1 MPRSIRFALVE
12 RRCGGRAS
20 DAVGLVPARPRDE
33 IKWPLGPRPT
43 GAHASPPI
51 RVQSPTACIPLHAA
65 SDFGQTLRG
74 EGRLDGKDGWA
85 GSGGCRHQAPTPE
98 RLGSIT
104 RASRRQTLLASRPV
118 ALPCGAG
125 QAFPP
130 TNLTGLGAAIAP
142 DREPGFEALRRALLG
157 LLGRRRSIRFC
168 PMD

>member
-1 MPRSIRFALVE
+1 MPRSIRFALVA
-12 RRCGGRAS
+12 RRRGGRAS
-20 DAVGLVPARPRDE
+20 DAVRLVPARPRDE

-43 GAHASPPI
+43 GAHAPVGFINPASPPI
-51 RVQSPTACIPLHAA
+51 RVHSPTACIPLHAA

-74 EGRLDGKDGWA
+74 EGRLDGKDGWT

-125 QAFPP
+125 QAFPR

-142 DREPGFEALRRALLG
+142 DREPGFEALRRAL
-157 LLGRRRSIRFC
+157 
-168 PMD
+168 